1 MKGERLSP
9 ERIEVIISG
18 VLQEMPETF
27 SMPEMRNLVVELL
40 FGLGLH
46 PNDLPFFMMMVVD
59 AYMGDRS
66 TDRAAEK

>member
-9 ERIEVIISG
+9 ERVEVIISG

-66 TDRAAEK
+66 IDRAAEK